1 MNRHKFRTLVTPISV
16 ALALAVILAAC
27 GGGGGATPT
36 PPPVKAP
43 GGAITT
49 PQQAAARVG
58 EVDQRFLGFAEQ
70 SGALIG
76 ASAWWTSEAMTDGGF
91 RITFTN
97 GWGDCPAG
105 CINKHNWTFEVTA
118 SGDVK
123 LAGETGD
130 PLPGGTLQ

>member
-1 MNRHKFRTLVTPISV
+1 M
-16 ALALAVILAAC
+16 ALTLAVILAAC

-36 PPPVKAP
+36 PPPVKGP
-43 GGAITT
+43 GQTITT
-49 PQQAAARVG
+49 PQQAATRVG

-70 SGALIG
+70 SAALIG
-76 ASAWWTSEAMTDGGF
+76 ASSWWTSEALTGGGF

-105 CINKHNWTFEVTA
+105 CINKHHWTFEVTA
-118 SGDVK
+118 SGAVT

-130 PLPGGTLQ
+130 PLPGGALQ